1 MFVFSFNYLKFDYSV
16 HKLIKKTQSNILFL
30 NQINLINIIMKKVNI
45 LSLIICLSLAGYK
58 YLSPQEGPVSY
69 NEVIITG
76 KYDIPDCP
84 DWLHK
89 AVLYQIYPQ
98 TFYDS
103 NGDGIG
109 DLPGIIEKLDYVK
122 SLGVDGFWINPFF
135 ESPFNDAGYDVSDY
149 YKVAPRY
156 GTNDDARRMFDE
168 AEKRDLKILFDYV
181 ISYSSIEHPWF
192 QESTKQEMNKYSNWY
207 IWTDNIWINPPDAY
221 KDAFI
226 KGYGRRN
233 GQFMRNFYWSQPA
246 LNYGFARPETD
257 WMLPVDHPD
266 ILALQEELKKVLRYW
281 MDMGADGFRADMAGA
296 LVKNANITG
305 NDQFFSTRDEGTK
318 IFWNKIRKIF
328 DSEYPDAFM
337 VAEWS
342 HPESALDGGGFHAD
356 FFHWFAGYNDLLQKE
371 SWRILNGYSE
381 GYSFFD
387 REGKGNIANF
397 LDTYMDQYNKTK
409 GKGYILLPVGNH
421 DLSRLNINRTMKE
434 LEMIIA
440 FSVAMPGIPFI
451 YYGNEIGMRQL
462 YGNPYVEGA
471 YKPRA
476 GARTPMQW
484 TSGKNL
490 GFSSAQ
496 PGQLYLP
503 VDTASDAPNVEEQE
517 KDPSSLLNA
526 VRRLIELKKSEP
538 ALAAYAEF
546 VPVYARENKY
556 PFIFARAAGKE
567 TILAVFNPA
576 DRTETA
582 EFVLNINAKSF
593 KLLTGDKLNISV
605 SNRIYSVTAPGISY
619 AIYKLKY

>member
-1 MFVFSFNYLKFDYSV
+1 MNTFKIPGIALIYLFALTSKVFS
-16 HKLIKKTQSNILFL
+16 QE
-30 NQINLINIIMKKVNI
+30 QPA
-45 LSLIICLSLAGYK
+45 AG
-58 YLSPQEGPVSY
+58 
-69 NEVIITG
+69 NEAVITG
-76 KYDIPDCP
+76 EYAIPDCP
-84 DWLHK
+84 GWLHN
-89 AVLYQIYPQ
+89 AVFYQIYPQ

-103 NGDGIG
+103 NGDGTG
-109 DLPGIIEKLDYVK
+109 DLHGITEKLDYVK
-122 SLGVDGFWINPFF
+122 SLGVDGIWINPFF
-135 ESPFNDAGYDVSDY
+135 ESPFCDAGYDVSDY
-149 YKVAPRY
+149 YRVAPRY
-156 GTNDDARRMFDE
+156 GTNDDAKRMFEE
-168 AEKRDLKILFDYV
+168 AETRGLKILFDYV
-181 ISYSSIEHPWF
+181 ISYTSIEHPWF
-192 QESTKQEMNKYSNWY
+192 KESARQEQNKYSNWY
-207 IWTDNIWINPPDAY
+207 IWTDNTWINPPDEY

-233 GQFMRNFYWSQPA
+233 GQFMRNFYWCQPA
-246 LNYGFARPETD
+246 LNFGFAKPEKE

-266 ILALQEELKKVLRYW
+266 VLALQEELKKVLRFW

-318 IFWNKIRKIF
+318 KFWNEIRGIF
-328 DSEYPDAFM
+328 DNEYPEAFM

-381 GYSFFD
+381 GHSFFD
-387 REGKGNIANF
+387 RQGKGNIMNF
-397 LDTYMDQYNKTK
+397 LNTYMDQYNKTK

-421 DLSRLNINRTMKE
+421 DLSRLNIQRSRDE

-440 FSVAMPGIPFI
+440 FTIAMPGIPFI
-451 YYGNEIGMRQL
+451 YYGNEIGMCQL

-476 GARTPMQW
+476 GGRTPMQW

-490 GFSSAQ
+490 GFSSAS
-496 PGQLYLP
+496 PEELYLP
-503 VDTASDAPNVEEQE
+503 VDTAADAPNVESQE
-517 KDPSSLLNA
+517 KDQESLLNS
-526 VRRLIELKKSEP
+526 VRRLIQLKKSEH

-546 VPVYARENKY
+546 VPVYAGENSY

-567 TILAVFNPA
+567 TILAIFNPA

-582 EFVLNINAKSF
+582 EFTMNLDARGFELLAGKNIE
-593 KLLTGDKLNISV
+593 ISCKNGNYNV
-605 SNRIYSVTAPGISY
+605 SAPGITY
-619 AIYKLKY
+619 AIYKLRIQE